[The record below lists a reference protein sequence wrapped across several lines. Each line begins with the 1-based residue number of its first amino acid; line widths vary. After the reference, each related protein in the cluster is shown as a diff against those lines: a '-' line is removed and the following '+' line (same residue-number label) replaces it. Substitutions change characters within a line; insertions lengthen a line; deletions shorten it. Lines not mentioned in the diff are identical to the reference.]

1 MEKFD
6 NIQFARKWFSET
18 KTRFPDD
25 ADPVLQELMR
35 FFAAYVAFNALYAT
49 FKRDDGVSDRSAIR
63 QFLERTQRHF
73 GNYSLKSAYQ
83 RMDWE
88 HREIKEPVSIFD
100 IHDSIFMDCYC
111 EDIPDNTLR
120 VFQRIHT
127 IRCNLFHGMK
137 DPYNPDEKRDL
148 WLIMEG
154 RTILEDFLE
163 WYFGNLDRAAREK
176 ATSRP

>member
-6 NIQFARKWFSET
+6 NIQFARKWFNEA
-18 KTRFPDD
+18 KIRFPDN
-25 ADPVLQELMR
+25 ADPILQELMR

-49 FKRDDGVSDRSAIR
+49 FKRDEVVSDRSAIR
-63 QFLERTQRHF
+63 QFLERTQHDF

-88 HREIKEPVSIFD
+88 HREIKESVSIFD
-100 IHDSIFMDCYC
+100 TRESNFIDCYY
-111 EDIPDNTLR
+111 EDVPNNTLR
-120 VFQRIHT
+120 VFQRIHS

-137 DPYNPDEKRDL
+137 DPYNPDQKRDL

-163 WYFGNLDRAAREK
+163 WYFQKLDSSTRR
-176 ATSRP
+176 TR